1 MPDNDWKRSVRRW
14 RQLSPEEQLRI
25 SLARIPRKV
34 ARSMAFEG
42 EPVDEQ
48 MLERELKRLLEERA
62 GSSRGL
68 GE

>member
-1 MPDNDWKRSVRRW
+1 MPDNDWKRSVRLW
-14 RQLSPEEQLRI
+14 RQLPPEERLRI

-62 GSSRGL
+62 GSCRGS